1 MISSLKEKDD
11 EEYKKRL
18 EEARKIRQSMGIVT
32 SRDIENGYNVSEKS
46 ISSNISLNE
55 NSDYQKKLEEAR
67 KIRHSMGIITPREIS
82 EFEKQFKELN
92 SQYENNNMSVVED
105 KIEDNSITM
114 QPIEENTTN
123 EIKDNEKNIQVE
135 NESIIDRRN
144 KMLSANLKDETNL
157 LEENK
162 IQNQSEEIK
171 EENQEKNTNIF
182 QDIGG
187 FFKALFS
194 GAKVSSMQAAHSL
207 EVMNEQVPQ
216 IEEQIDRSYI
226 TSQKAQAV
234 LNKNK
239 LNELDAINSSENSET
254 NLIKKYIEEKIKEEN
269 QEIQQN
275 ANKMSNDFSKKI
287 AGDILP
293 SVGQMGLARILDI
306 AVPSLGMSY
315 MYTSAM
321 GSYYDEGIQRGMTEK
336 QATTFAT
343 TMAGFEALTEEL
355 TFSNFGKAEKGI
367 AKLFEK
373 ETVKDVTKRESTN
386 LIKDV
391 FKDYG
396 IGIAENFAQEAVIEP
411 LQEITSQVVSGSS
424 NWKDM
429 GQRMLK
435 SGIDG
440 GIVAALTGGADLGIT
455 SCINVVEK
463 LQRGEKLTNRE
474 YKNAIQDLCNNPNI
488 DIEET
493 IKDSILYQIKNSELR
508 DYYKVNTNSEGN
520 IEQIQEVL
528 GKPIENINRNLN
540 VEPIIIRNTEQNTFN
555 IIDKDTG
562 LLLDSSPYETL
573 EEAENGFYKKIYNL
587 DNATIK
593 KINNKLIE
601 NKVAV
606 SKFMTE
612 VAEDIAN
619 NYQNIQNN
627 NINNSNNESNISNI
641 NSQNNTITQNSE
653 ESSFSM
659 KINNNNQL
667 KEKQL
672 EIIKNS
678 NPMQDDIHTG
688 IRSVEDIKTF
698 QEALQDKEWS
708 EYEEF
713 DPDYTMEMAKEAI
726 DKGKITVYSSY
737 PIEQGAFVTPSRMEA
752 ESYSGDGQIY
762 SQEMDLKDIAWI
774 DPTQGQVAINNNK
787 LSKQVDISSNRV
799 YNKISDKEKSQIKS
813 EVMTWRKN
821 SSDGINFIDL
831 SKDGYFSYSYMKKG
845 DDIQVLQ
852 KFIGD
857 EDFIKEAREVVLNE
871 TYSESQGLNQYLKN
885 VRSRLKNNT
894 SNNASSSRRQK
905 SSNSIGKNITDGRQ
919 QRRNNNTENISR
931 NNKIIKDE
939 PEKTNNIEYNSKGIR
954 LNKTEYAN
962 VISLINTNKPNLR
975 GTQTISSSD
984 YFYMYESDSF
994 DNNKVIIKI
1003 KIDGNEDL
1011 INAIRRGIEDGT
1023 IDSTEKAIRSL
1034 EEYARHGR
1042 RLDNSDND
1050 ISQRTTKNR
1059 KINRLYIRDVEN
1071 GKETRQG
1078 QNSKQSNRDKPGIE
1092 NSNQSSFSMQENND
1106 NVRSMKQKQETDNQ
1120 GRKLSKEQQEFF
1132 KDSKVRDKNGNL
1144 KVVYHGTKNGNFTV
1158 FDVNKIGTGAT
1169 SFSSNGSGF
1178 YFTENKEIAKNYAG
1192 TIEGNKKTNELL
1204 GLKNT
1209 SVNPQVYETYINITN
1224 PFVVID
1230 NTNQKVNYILKEFSK
1245 EVKKDDVYNP
1255 EDYQRYKNLVGAD
1268 ILSNVIQN
1276 KGKEFTEFIKRKGFD
1291 GIQYSAYNYEN
1302 NSIINNYIVFS
1313 PNQIKNVDNISPTSN
1328 EDIRYMKKSNT
1339 TKKEIKV
1346 DPSIQKELHNRIQ
1359 NSLLSN
1365 NSRKNTFLGKVT
1377 EKVVHK
1383 VKQLYGID
1391 ISGRNHIISDYD
1403 IRHIIK
1409 QHGNPIT
1416 EKAKGQIAVTTKDI
1430 EKIPDIIINYDK
1442 IEKGTPNTDSFT
1454 KKINNTIR
1462 YIKEYDNNTT
1472 YLVEVIPSDNNK
1484 LNIKTMWKKP
1494 VTLTNSQKTPSS
1506 TSKTRGNLS
1515 SSTLKNNSSRV
1526 SHDNNKVLPYTPKAE
1541 PTSSYSYDSIS
1552 QNMENVKEN
1561 KIPEVKTNAERGESY
1576 IEQEIQKLEKTG
1588 QWDDTIPVTKL
1599 RDINNVI
1606 EDYLGLGIKKG
1617 RFRERA
1623 FGIYKGKRD
1632 VIRVKEF
1639 KDIDTILH
1647 ETGHALDIGNRIKID
1662 KENIAGELINAIDR
1676 RGGYEDAQREIK
1688 LEEGFAEVIREY
1700 GIVPERARA
1709 DAPQTIAILEEM
1721 RKQDKDFDNF
1731 INKVQTL
1738 SYNYIHQNPQNRV
1751 QSNIS
1756 IGEQTDKK
1764 KWDKDSIRQAVAK
1777 TIWDKDYVIKDVVN
1791 NYLKKDGTKLNAS
1804 ENAYLLT
1811 RLSSGIGNK
1820 VTSML
1825 ADGYIDE
1832 NGNRLFPGLNKLGEI
1847 LDNDPQRFN
1856 DLRDYL
1862 VAKSDLDYKSKSK
1875 KTGIRTTDSLNTI
1888 NKFKNDTQIQ
1898 EAAQIV
1904 YDTLDGVLQY
1914 AVNNNFISEETAEKF
1929 RKSNAFYVPMQRVL
1943 ENDRGNNVG
1952 RRGAVQEAF
1961 KKRKGSELDI
1971 KDPLE
1976 NIVANSANI
1985 IQQVENNNVLK
1996 ALYKQGESVGLTG
2009 AVYDKIATPMTKIST
2024 QQLSIWEKELSKQG
2038 VDTSNLDLE
2047 KAIDMFA
2054 PNNRINTNDKIANFI
2069 DDDGNRIYLQFNDKE
2084 VFNALMGIDS
2094 KMVSTLLNISSKLNM
2109 PLRYGATMANVG
2121 FAIPNMISDTIQA
2134 TIYSEAGFVPIVDNA
2149 IGVLDVLAATN
2160 ENVNKFMQKVAPEY
2174 AQRINNIYKLY
2185 QQSGASSS
2193 TRLSQY
2199 RKSSQELMP
2208 DIYGTKSKSLGIDE
2222 KFKPLKRLL
2231 DIMTYISELSE
2242 QSDRLRVFE
2251 RNYDFYKKQGN
2262 TEMDSRIMAAIESRD
2277 ATQDFGRMGTLT
2289 SEINKVIPFS
2299 AARMGSLLTFSEKI
2313 KANPKKVSFR
2323 IAMLATLAMAIKG
2336 LGYDDKEIEELNQR
2350 KKDDNFVIK
2359 VGDTIMTFKK
2369 PQGILRSIVNLTEY
2383 IQDLVT
2389 GHIESGKEG
2398 ERLGEWLSNAIM
2410 DNMPADEI
2418 SGLIPNAIAPVIE
2431 NAINKDLYYNTEIV
2445 KSYDED
2451 LPNYMQYYEYNSQLA
2466 IWLGKIFNY
2475 SPAKIDNLISGYFG
2489 GLGTQVTNVIDWVS
2503 GKLGLSAEEPNMGA
2517 EENAV
2522 GKRFVVNVNNNSQ
2535 SIDDVYNLRNELTK
2549 KQNGGTITEEET
2561 QQLEKIKNAIS
2572 KISGINKQI
2581 KAIKQDLTMSANA
2594 KADAIRPLQE
2604 QKTDT
2609 ARDALGKELIHQENK
2624 EKIEASIF
2632 YPSQNILSL
2641 NGNKL
2646 ELTEEMKKEYENIA
2660 YSQYKKY
2667 KKQGIYSQEYLEKL
2681 ESKCKEYAKKTL
2693 MQKYKGKLV
2702 KTK

>member
-1 MISSLKEKDD
+1 MSSLLKDKED
-11 EEYKKRL
+11 EKYKKKL
-18 EEARKIRQSMGIVT
+18 EEARKLRQSMGIVT
-32 SRDIENGYNVSEKS
+32 SRDIENGYDINE
-46 ISSNISLNE
+46 NTISLNNDNDSE
-55 NSDYQKKLEEAR
+55 YQKRLQEA
-67 KIRHSMGIITPREIS
+67 KDIRHSMGIMTPRELEEQNQIDNINFDTLYETKS
-82 EFEKQFKELN
+82 LKPTRVEQNIRDNKSMIMPTIKNNEDEKVTEN
-92 SQYENNNMSVVED
+92 SNNMIND
-105 KIEDNSITM
+105 TKNN
-114 QPIEENTTN
+114 ENIFSRT
-123 EIKDNEKNIQVE
+123 IKDG
-135 NESIIDRRN
+135 
-144 KMLSANLKDETNL
+144 
-157 LEENK
+157 K
-162 IQNQSEEIK
+162 IYLTSND
-171 EENQEKNTNIF
+171 EENQNATTQQEENSQKNTNIF

-194 GAKVSSMQAAHSL
+194 GAKNGIMQTAHYI
-207 EVMNEQVPQ
+207 EAMNETNPYYNDKRTQQFLTSSKVSDAEKSQYKESTNTVGRTNNQV
-216 IEEQIDRSYI
+216 ED
-226 TSQKAQAV
+226 
-234 LNKNK
+234 L
-239 LNELDAINSSENSET
+239 ET
-254 NLIKKYIEEKIKEEN
+254 NLIKKYMEDKISEENEKIVN
-269 QEIQQN
+269 N
-275 ANKMSNDFSKKI
+275 ANNMSNDLSKKL

-293 SVGQMGLARILDI
+293 SVGQMGVG
-306 AVPSLGMSY
+306 AVLNVLSPGLGLSY
-315 MYTSAM
+315 FFTSAG
-321 GSYYDEGIQRGMTEK
+321 GSYYDDAIQKGMDKK
-336 QATTFAT
+336 QAITYSTV
-343 TMAGFEALTEEL
+343 MAGFEAITEEL
-355 TFSNFGKAEKGI
+355 TYTNFSNAGKGI
-367 AKLFEK
+367 KTILGIGQ
-373 ETVKDVTKRESTN
+373 DVAENITKKGATN

-396 IGIAENFAQEAVIEP
+396 LGIAENFIQEAVIEP
-411 LQEITSQVVSGSS
+411 LQEMSSQVISGNS
-424 NWKDM
+424 NWDNM
-429 GQRMLK
+429 GERMLK
-435 SGIDG
+435 AGIDG
-440 GIVAALTGGADLGIT
+440 GIVSALVGGADIGIN
-455 SCINVVEK
+455 SCVTVVDK
-463 LQRGEKLTNRE
+463 LQNGEKITNKE
-474 YKNAIQDLCNNPNI
+474 YKEAIQDLYSNPNI
-488 DIEET
+488 DIE
-493 IKDSILYQIKNSELR
+493 KSVADSILYQINNSTM
-508 DYYKVNTNSEGN
+508 DSYYTVQTNQDGNVEKV
-520 IEQIQEVL
+520 QEYL
-528 GKPIENINRNLN
+528 GKPIENINRNLR
-540 VEPIIIRNTEQNTFN
+540 VEPIVIRNSEQNSFN
-555 IIDKDTG
+555 IIDKESG
-562 LLLDSSPYETL
+562 IILDSTPYQTL
-573 EEAENGFYKKIYNL
+573 KEAENGFYKKTLNL
-587 DNATIK
+587 DDATVRD
-593 KINNKLIE
+593 INNKLSE
-601 NKVAV
+601 NRIAV
-606 SKFMTE
+606 KKFMTE
-612 VAEDIAN
+612 IAEDITN
-619 NYQNIQNN
+619 NYQNVNV
-627 NINNSNNESNISNI
+627 NNSNNETNNISNT
-641 NSQNNTITQNSE
+641 NNTKTENSK

-659 KINNNNQL
+659 KENNNYQL

-672 EIIKNS
+672 EVIKDS
-678 NPMQDDIHTG
+678 NPMTDDIHTG
-688 IRSVEDIKTF
+688 IRSIEDIKTF
-698 QEALQDKEWS
+698 KETLQDKEWS
-708 EYEEF
+708 DYKEF
-713 DPDYTMEMAKEAI
+713 NPDYTMEMANEAI
-726 DKGKITVYSSY
+726 NKGKITVYSSY
-737 PIEQGAFVTPSRMEA
+737 PIEQGTFVTPSRMEA
-752 ESYSGDGQIY
+752 ESYAGDGQIY
-762 SQEMDLKDIAWI
+762 SQEMNLKDIAWI
-774 DPTQGQVAINNNK
+774 DPTQGQVAITNNK
-787 LSKQVDISSNRV
+787 LNAQVDIKLNKV
-799 YNKISDKEKSQIKS
+799 YNKISNKEKSQIKS

-821 SSDGINFIDL
+821 SSDGIDFIDL
-831 SKDGYFSYSYMKKG
+831 SKDGYFSYSYMKNG

-905 SSNSIGKNITDGRQ
+905 STDSIGKNITDGGQ
-919 QRRNNNTENISR
+919 QRGNNNTENISR
-931 NNKIIKDE
+931 NNKTIKD
-939 PEKTNNIEYNSKGIR
+939 KIGKSDNIEYNSKGIR

-962 VISLINTNKPNLR
+962 VMSLINTNKPNLR

-994 DNNKVIIKI
+994 DNNKVVVKI

-1011 INAIRRGIEDGT
+1011 INAIRRNIENGT
-1023 IDSTEKAIRSL
+1023 INRTERFIGIIEKYKRN
-1034 EEYARHGR
+1034 GR
-1042 RLDNSDND
+1042 RLDNIDND
-1050 ISQRTTKNR
+1050 ISQRTTKNQ
-1059 KINRLYIRDVEN
+1059 KINKLYSKDVGN

-1078 QNSKQSNRDKPGIE
+1078 QNSKQSNRNKPKIE

-1106 NVRSMKQKQETDNQ
+1106 NVRAMTQK
-1120 GRKLSKEQQEFF
+1120 KE
-1132 KDSKVRDKNGNL
+1132 V
-1144 KVVYHGTKNGNFTV
+1144 TKN
-1158 FDVNKIGTGAT
+1158 
-1169 SFSSNGSGF
+1169 
-1178 YFTENKEIAKNYAG
+1178 
-1192 TIEGNKKTNELL
+1192 
-1204 GLKNT
+1204 
-1209 SVNPQVYETYINITN
+1209 
-1224 PFVVID
+1224 
-1230 NTNQKVNYILKEFSK
+1230 
-1245 EVKKDDVYNP
+1245 
-1255 EDYQRYKNLVGAD
+1255 
-1268 ILSNVIQN
+1268 
-1276 KGKEFTEFIKRKGFD
+1276 
-1291 GIQYSAYNYEN
+1291 
-1302 NSIINNYIVFS
+1302 
-1313 PNQIKNVDNISPTSN
+1313 
-1328 EDIRYMKKSNT
+1328 
-1339 TKKEIKV
+1339 EIKV

-1377 EKVVHK
+1377 EKVVNK

-1409 QHGNPIT
+1409 QHGNPVI

-1442 IEKGTPNTDSFT
+1442 IEKGTPNIDSFT

-1462 YIKEYDNNTT
+1462 YIKEYDNNIT

-1484 LNIKTMWKKP
+1484 LNIKTMWKKT

-1526 SHDNNKVLPYTPKAE
+1526 SHDNNKVLPYTPEAE

-1561 KIPEVKTNAERGESY
+1561 KIQEVKTNAERGESY

-1623 FGIYKGKRD
+1623 FGIYKGRRD

-1647 ETGHALDIGNRIKID
+1647 ETGHALDIGKRIKID
-1662 KENIAGELINAIDR
+1662 KESIAGELINAIDR

-1700 GIVPERARA
+1700 SIVPERARV
-1709 DAPQTIAILEEM
+1709 DAPQTVAILEEM
-1721 RKQDKDFDNF
+1721 RKQDKEFDNF

-1756 IGEQTDKK
+1756 IGERTDKK
-1764 KWDKDSIRQAVAK
+1764 KWDKDSIRQAVIKA
-1777 TIWDKDYVIKDVVN
+1777 IWDKDYAIKDSVN
-1791 NYLKKDGTKLNAS
+1791 SLLKKDGTKLKAS

-1811 RLSSGIGNK
+1811 RLASGIGNK
-1820 VTSML
+1820 TTSML

-1862 VAKSDLDYKSKSK
+1862 VSKRDIDYKSKTL

-1914 AVNNNFISEETAEKF
+1914 AVNNNFISKETAEIFK
-1929 RKSNAFYVPMQRVL
+1929 KSNAFYVPMQRVL

-2009 AVYDKIATPMTKIST
+2009 AVYDKIATPMTKTST
-2024 QQLSIWEKELSKQG
+2024 QQLSIWKQELSRQG

-2094 KMVSTLLNISSKLNM
+2094 KSMSWLLKLTSKFNM
-2109 PLRYGATMANVG
+2109 PLRYGATMGNIG
-2121 FAIPNMISDTIQA
+2121 FAIPNMISDTVQA

-2208 DIYGTKSKSLGIDE
+2208 DIYGTKNSKNLGIDE

-2231 DIMTYISELSE
+2231 DIMTYIPELSE
-2242 QSDRLRVFE
+2242 QSTRLRVFE
-2251 RNYDFYKKQGN
+2251 RNYDLYKKQGN
-2262 TEMDSRIMAAIESRD
+2262 SEMDSRIMAAIESRD
-2277 ATQDFGRMGTLT
+2277 ATQDFGRMGTVT

-2299 AARMGSLLTFSEKI
+2299 AARMGSLYTFAEKI
-2313 KANPKKVSFR
+2313 KANPKKVSFK
-2323 IAMLATLAMAIKG
+2323 IAILATLAMAIKG

-2383 IQDLVT
+2383 IQDLAT

-2398 ERLGEWLSNAIM
+2398 ERLNLWLKNALL
-2410 DNMPADEI
+2410 DNMPAD
-2418 SGLIPNAIAPVIE
+2418 SLLSAVGSIPIIGVMAE
-2431 NAINKDLYYNTEIV
+2431 NKANKDFYYNTEIV

-2451 LPNYMQYYEYNSQLA
+2451 LPDYMQYYDYNSQLA

-2489 GLGTQVTNVIDWVS
+2489 GLGTQVTNAIDWIS

-2517 EENAV
+2517 EENAI
-2522 GKRFVVNVNNNSQ
+2522 GKRFVVNVNSNSQ
-2535 SIDDVYNLRNELTK
+2535 SIDDIYNLKTELTK
-2549 KQNGGTITEEET
+2549 KQNGGNITEEENE
-2561 QQLEKIKNAIS
+2561 QLENIKSAIS
-2572 KISGINKQI
+2572 KISDLNKKI
-2581 KAIKQDLTMSANA
+2581 KSIKQDLTMSANA

-2604 QKTDT
+2604 QKTDI
-2609 ARDALGKELIHQENK
+2609 ARQALGKELIHPEN
-2624 EKIEASIF
+2624 EENIESLQF
-2632 YPSQNILSL
+2632 YPSQDTLKLS
-2641 NGNKL
+2641 NYNL

-2660 YSQYKKY
+2660 YTQYKKY
-2667 KKQGIYSQEYLEKL
+2667 ESQGLYNKDYLKTI
-2681 ESKCKEYAKKTL
+2681 ESKCKDYAKKVL
-2693 MQKYKGKLV
+2693 MQKYKNMLV
-2702 KTK
+2702 KSK